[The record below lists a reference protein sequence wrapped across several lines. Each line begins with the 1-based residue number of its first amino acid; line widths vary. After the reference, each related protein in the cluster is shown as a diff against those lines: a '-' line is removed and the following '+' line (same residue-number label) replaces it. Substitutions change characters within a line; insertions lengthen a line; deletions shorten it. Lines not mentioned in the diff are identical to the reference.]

1 MDGVAGYS
9 GWRWIFILEGLATI
23 VVAVIAKFIVV
34 DWPETA
40 RFLTEDERAL
50 LLRRLAEDQGEA
62 RMDRLDKKSLRRAF
76 SDPKIYLGY
85 VPVSSRLRS
94 QINKELMAT
103 LDEDPS
109 CTLALSTPATQ
120 SPSLPPRSSTS

>member
-23 VVAVIAKFIVV
+23 VIAVIAKFVVV

-50 LLRRLAEDQGEA
+50 LLSRLSGDQGEA

-85 VPVSSRLRS
+85 VSRLRCPY
-94 QINKELMAT
+94 E
-103 LDEDPS
+103 
-109 CTLALSTPATQ
+109 
-120 SPSLPPRSSTS
+120 

>member
-23 VVAVIAKFIVV
+23 VVAVIAKFIIV

-40 RFLTEDERAL
+40 RFLTQDERAL
-50 LLRRLAEDQGEA
+50 LLRRLSEDQGEA

-85 VPVSSRLRS
+85 VLRLR
-94 QINKELMAT
+94 
-103 LDEDPS
+103 P
-109 CTLALSTPATQ
+109 
-120 SPSLPPRSSTS
+120 